1 MKHQG
6 ETKTIL
12 DQVKEQKALQ
22 LELIVVVQRQEIQ
35 RLKEHLAS
43 VQVSQVISAND
54 IVHLYP
60 TLFQQP

>member
-43 VQVSQVISAND
+43 VQVSQVNGAND